1 MSLQFL
7 KRPPQES
14 QTPTPP
20 VIDETPTQ
28 PPAGAERSVLVQHG
42 IHTGHFPV
50 GGLRVREAR
59 QTLAGLLNIDPQ
71 AVAVVNGQIVDENT
85 VISDAVK
92 MLSFVKPSAVKGGNA
107 LTHPSRRF

>member
-7 KRPPQES
+7 KRRPPE
-14 QTPTPP
+14 TEAAAPP
-20 VIDETPTQ
+20 VIQDAPTQ

-71 AVAVVNGQIVDENT
+71 AVAVINGQVVSEDT
-85 VISDAVK
+85 VINDTIK
-92 MLSFVKPSAVKGGNA
+92 MLSFVKPSAVKGY
-107 LTHPSRRF
+107 